1 MDQVDILVSHQER
14 LTVRVGNTYVKIDAA
29 AWRLTREVEAIA
41 LVTVPTPEV
50 LWHHDNVLGLSEVHG
65 SQLGRLGEP
74 STAPASVWADAGALA
89 REIHALPAPP
99 WPGWDADGFSDFI
112 DGECRWLVD
121 NAVISSAIAAS
132 ARARA
137 APALRPFPMVF
148 THGDYQA
155 AHILYEGDTITGVI
169 DWADACAGDAAF
181 DLAVLTVGHE
191 ERVADVLAGYGDEV
205 DMDVITAWWAV
216 RRIGSV
222 RWMIEHGFNADGDVA
237 ALLRTAGHDR

>member
-14 LTVRVGNTYVKIDAA
+14 LTVRVGNTYVKVDAA
-29 AWRLTREVEAIA
+29 AWRLTREVEAME

-50 LWHHDNVLGLSEVHG
+50 LWHHDHVLALSEVRG
-65 SQLGRLGEP
+65 SQLGRLGES
-74 STAPASVWADAGALA
+74 STAPATVWADAGALA
-89 REIHALPAPP
+89 REIHSLATPP
-99 WPGWDADGFSDFI
+99 WVGWDADGFADFI

-121 NAVISSAIAAS
+121 KNVISPAIAVS

-137 APALRPFPMVF
+137 EPALRPFPMVF

-155 AHILYEGDTITGVI
+155 AHILYVGDAITGII
-169 DWADACAGDAAF
+169 DWADACTGDAAF

-191 ERVADVLAGYGDEV
+191 ERIADVLAGYGDGV
-205 DMDVITAWWAV
+205 DIDVMAAWWAV

-222 RWMIEHGFNADGDVA
+222 RWMIEHGFNADRDIA
-237 ALLRTAGHDR
+237 ALVRTVQT